1 MGFSV
6 TAASA
11 IILVGLIV
19 FMGASVTSLVY
30 SINQLTIIL
39 NTLPR
44 KNLNINI
51 ELDLICINASYVEFY
66 VRNTGSKTIFLKSQG
81 FNWNSVVVAYRNIT
95 RRSYL
100 IEDYE
105 VLEVKVQNSTL
116 TFNPSAHPYINPGEE
131 ARIRTNLPRE
141 APEIPYNEPVTVVF
155 ISHYGVSAMAEGTR
169 VS

>member
-30 SINQLTIIL
+30 SINQLMIIL

-51 ELDLICINASYVEFY
+51 ELDLICVNASYVEFY

-81 FNWNSVVVAYRNIT
+81 FNWNSVVVAYKNIT

-105 VLEVKVQNSTL
+105 VLEIKVQNSTL
-116 TFNPSAHPYINPGEE
+116 TFNPSTHPYVNPGEE
-131 ARIRTNLPRE
+131 ARIRAILPRG
-141 APEIPYNEPVTVVF
+141 APKIPYSEPVTVVF
-155 ISHYGVSAMAEGTR
+155 ISHYGVSAIDEGTR
-169 VS
+169 AS